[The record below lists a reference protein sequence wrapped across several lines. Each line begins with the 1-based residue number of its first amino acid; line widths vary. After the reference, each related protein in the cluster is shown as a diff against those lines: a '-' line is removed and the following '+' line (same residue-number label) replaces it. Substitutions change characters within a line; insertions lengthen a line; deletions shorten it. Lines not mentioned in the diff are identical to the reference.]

1 VGDTRALGRKG
12 EDLAVSFLKK
22 RGYKIR
28 ERNFY
33 TRWGE
38 IDIVAE
44 KSGSLHLVE
53 VRTVTRGG
61 VLDPREALTRKKR
74 DHLWRAVQIYL
85 KKVAWKG
92 DFSVDFVAIEWDE
105 NKPEIHYFSQV
116 LEDYWG

>member
-1 VGDTRALGRKG
+1 VGNTRALGNRG

-22 RGYKIR
+22 RGYRIR

-44 KSGSLHLVE
+44 KGGRLHLVE

-61 VLDPREALTRKKR
+61 FLDPREALTRKKR
-74 DHLWRAVQIYL
+74 DHRWRASQIYP
-85 KKVAWKG
+85 KKAKWEG
-92 DFSVDFVAIEWDE
+92 EYSVDFVAIEWDE
-105 NKPEIHYFSQV
+105 REPVIHHYPQV